1 MLNRDWVQHGPVIRR
16 HIPVCSVMS
25 PVTATTNVKR
35 GEVTVGEDMVNCGL
49 GWSGKDVTA
58 CLGEQVSIRRKT
70 GSVPQ
75 RRYTRGPKEAVS

>member
-1 MLNRDWVQHGPVIRR
+1 M
-16 HIPVCSVMS
+16 CSVIS
-25 PVTATTNVKR
+25 PVTATTSVKR
-35 GEVTVGEDMVNCGL
+35 GQVTVGEDMMNCGL
-49 GWSGKDVTA
+49 GRSGKDVTA